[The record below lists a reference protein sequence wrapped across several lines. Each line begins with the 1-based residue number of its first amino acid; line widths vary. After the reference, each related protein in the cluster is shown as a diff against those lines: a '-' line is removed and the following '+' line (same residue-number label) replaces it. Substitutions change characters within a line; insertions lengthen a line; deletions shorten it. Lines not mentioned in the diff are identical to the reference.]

1 MIDFIKRHR
10 ELLISLAIPLIVGGA
25 SALLSG
31 GTKVNPRLETPP
43 LMPPEWVFP
52 VVWAALYLLMGYG
65 SYLIYKSRQD
75 GKGAALLAY
84 GAQLFAN
91 FLWSIL
97 FFRFEFLLGTL
108 IDAVILWALAILMVW
123 LFADINKKAAILQI
137 PYVLWLTFATYL
149 SFGFWA
155 LN

>member
-10 ELLISLAIPLIVGGA
+10 ELLISLAIPLVVGGL
-25 SALLSG
+25 STLLSG
-31 GTKVNPRLETPP
+31 GTKINPRLETPP
-43 LMPPEWVFP
+43 LMPPEWIFP
-52 VVWAALYLLMGYG
+52 VVWTTLYILMGYG

-75 GKGAALLAY
+75 GKSTALFIYA
-84 GAQLFAN
+84 AQLFAN

-97 FFRFEFLLGTL
+97 FFRFEFLLGAF
-108 IDAVILWALAILMVW
+108 IDAVILWALAIAMVF

-137 PYVLWLTFATYL
+137 PYILWLTFAAFL